1 MISLQV
7 ESYCQDCPKFEP
19 ECSKFSADNRT
30 YMTLISC
37 VNRGLCANLKQYL
50 EEQTA
55 RKERPDYMTTCVN
68 RWEDAKND

>member
-7 ESYCQDCPKFEP
+7 ESYCQDCSTFEP

-30 YMTLISC
+30 MTLISC
-37 VNRGLCANLKQYL
+37 ANRGLCANLKQYL

-55 RKERPDYMTTCVN
+55 RRERPDYMTTCVN

>member
-7 ESYCQDCPKFEP
+7 ESYCQDCSKFEP

-30 YMTLISC
+30 YTTISC
-37 VNRGLCANLKQYL
+37 ANRGLCANLKQYL

-55 RKERPDYMTTCVN
+55 RRERPDYMTTCVN